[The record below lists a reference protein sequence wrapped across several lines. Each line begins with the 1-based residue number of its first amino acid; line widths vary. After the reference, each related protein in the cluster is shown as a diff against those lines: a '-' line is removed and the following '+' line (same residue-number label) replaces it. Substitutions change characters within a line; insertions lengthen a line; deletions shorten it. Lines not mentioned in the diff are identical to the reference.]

1 MRRLSLR
8 LLPDPRRVVVLPF
21 QIAIEP
27 RSLNPTDLPRA
38 RRIAERVAS
47 LPEDVIEEQFAHLLA
62 NFHHRHRSLERIID
76 ARILQIGRILD
87 SCGPLSVTAKRFIA
101 AHFCHE
107 YSPEAAALFN
117 PSIIRH
123 HTQPEGA
130 DASVRFIL
138 SLRSV
143 GEGHVSSISFRT
155 GVWEPHVNFEI
166 DPAAD
171 LAQVAEAADPS
182 ALVNTDGSVT
192 IVRQEGTPLREFLI
206 FPMTPAQ
213 RNGVEDL
220 RLTGFVDEDGAA
232 SYYGTYTAYSGSS
245 ITSELLETPDFKT
258 FNLRPLRGAAAM
270 NKGMALFPRRIDG
283 KYAMLSRID
292 NEHLYV
298 SFSDDIAVWET
309 ADRIL
314 GPKYPWEFIQ
324 VGNCG
329 APMEIDEGWLV
340 ITHAVGAMR
349 QYSLGACLLDK
360 KDPRVLIA
368 RSARPIMLPDQDERA
383 GYVPNV
389 VYTCGALLVGREVML
404 PYGIADCMVGFAGT
418 SVDEL
423 LATMAPA

>member
-1 MRRLSLR
+1 MRRLSIK

-38 RRIAERVAS
+38 KRIAERVAA
-47 LPEDVIEEQFAHLLA
+47 LPENEIEQQFARLL
-62 NFHHRHRSLERIID
+62 NHFHHRHRSLERIID
-76 ARILQIGRILD
+76 RRVLQIAGILE
-87 SCGPLSVTAKRFIA
+87 SCGPLTVTAKRFIA

-123 HTQPEGA
+123 HTQPGGST
-130 DASVRFIL
+130 ASVRFIL

-155 GVWEPHVNFEI
+155 GVWEPHINFEI

-171 LAQVAEAADPS
+171 LAQVGEVADPL
-182 ALVNTDGSVT
+182 AFGNDDGSVSV
-192 IVRQEGTPLREFLI
+192 VRPEGTPLREFII

-213 RNGVEDL
+213 RNGIEDL
-220 RLTGFVDEDGAA
+220 RLTEFVEEDG
-232 SYYGTYTAYSGSS
+232 SVLYYGTYTAYSGGS
-245 ITSELLETPDFKT
+245 ITSELLFTPDFQT
-258 FNLRPLRGAAAM
+258 FTLRPLRGAAAL
-270 NKGMALFPRRIDG
+270 NKGMALFPRRIGG
-283 KYAMLSRID
+283 KFAMLSRID

-298 SFSDDIAVWET
+298 SYSDDIYYWEN
-309 ADRIL
+309 AKRIL

-340 ITHAVGAMR
+340 IMHAVGAMR
-349 QYSLGACLLDK
+349 QYSISACLLDK
-360 KDPRVLIA
+360 DDPSKIIA
-368 RSARPIMLPDQDERA
+368 RSAKPILLPDQDERA

-389 VYTCGALLVGREVML
+389 VYSCGALLVGRELML

-418 SVDEL
+418 TVDEL
-423 LATMAPA
+423 LESMEPA